1 MLTPEL
7 IRLMIPIII
16 LQLIV
21 MVAALSDLIKRKHV
35 TGGNKYIWGAVI
47 ILFQF
52 LGPLAYFIF
61 GRKEE

>member
-1 MLTPEL
+1 MLDSQL
-7 IRLMIPIII
+7 IRLLIPVAI
-16 LQLIV
+16 LQLVLMI
-21 MVAALSDLIKRKHV
+21 AALSDLFKREHV

-61 GRKEE
+61 GRKED